1 MTEVTEEVEAT
12 EEVETVGETIEETTF
27 TQEQVDNMIKD
38 RVARAEKD
46 KQKAI
51 DQAEKLAKMNADEK
65 QQYEFEELQKENEE
79 LRNEK
84 NKYSLGREATKML
97 TENGITADDDVLNFV
112 VREDAETTKQAVVAF
127 SQLIQ
132 SKVDDAVKD
141 KLKGN
146 SPRANSP
153 NGSALTR
160 ESINAM
166 KNSTER
172 LKAIQENPH
181 LFN

>member
-1 MTEVTEEVEAT
+1 MTEITEEVEDVEVTPIVEET
-12 EEVETVGETIEETTF
+12 EEESTF
-27 TQEQVDNMIKD
+27 TQAQVDQMIKD

-51 DQAEKLAKMNADEK
+51 DEAEKLAKMNADEK
-65 QQYEFEELQKENEE
+65 QKYEFEKLQQENEE

-97 TENGITADDDVLNFV
+97 AENGITADDDVLNFV
-112 VREDAETTKQAVVAF
+112 VREDAEATKQAVLAF
-127 SQLIQ
+127 STLIQ

-141 KLKGN
+141 KLKGQSPKSNVGN
-146 SPRANSP
+146 ST
-153 NGSALTR
+153 ALTR

-166 KNSTER
+166 TDSVKR
-172 LKAIQENPH
+172 IKAIQENPH
-181 LFN
+181 LFQ